1 MKIVS
6 IFLSMVLSCIYINN
20 AWALEN
26 LKKTVAVFEFHNDSG
41 YHSEPLLAKDF
52 TTQLSDALIQSG
64 KFIVLTRSDLDVVFA
79 EQDLA
84 STNRMVK
91 ANAAKTG
98 RAIPAQVL
106 IKGRMTEF
114 EANTAGGGTGLSI
127 AGFTIGSKKSTA
139 HVAVIVQLIDSTTGE
154 IITSK
159 RVEGEARSGGLSLG
173 YSGKFDLNSSNFK
186 KTPLGKAIQMSI
198 DRAVVYISEEMDRIP
213 WKGKVVIYKEGVVF
227 INAGSNAGINN
238 GDIFQIV
245 REGESLIDPDT
256 GINLGSEKFTL
267 VSVKIFDVKEKFS
280 KAEILGNSDIE
291 IMKGDLVLK

>member
-6 IFLSMVLSCIYINN
+6 IFLSVVLSFVYTNN
-20 AWALEN
+20 ALALKN
-26 LKKTVAVFEFHNDSG
+26 LKKTVAVFEFQNDSG
-41 YHSEPLLAKDF
+41 YQSGPLLARDF
-52 TTQLSDALIQSG
+52 TAQLSDALIQSG
-64 KFIVLTRSDLDVVFA
+64 KFNVLTRTDLDVVFA

-98 RAIPAQVL
+98 KAIPAQVL
-106 IKGRMTEF
+106 IKGKMTEF
-114 EANTAGGGTGLSI
+114 EANTAGGGTGVSV
-127 AGFTIGSKKSTA
+127 AGFTLGTKKSTA
-139 HVAVIVQLIDSTTGE
+139 HVAVIIQLIDSTTGQ

-159 RVEGEARSGGLSLG
+159 RVEGKARSGGLSFG

-198 DRAVVYISEEMDRIP
+198 DRAVVYISEELDQIP

-238 GDIFQIV
+238 GDTFQII

-256 GINLGSEKFTL
+256 GIDLGSETFKL
-267 VSVKIFDVKEKFS
+267 VDVKIFDVKEKFS
-280 KAEILGNSDIE
+280 KAEILGNAAIE

>member
-26 LKKTVAVFEFHNDSG
+26 LKKTVAVFEFQNDSG
-41 YHSEPLLAKDF
+41 YQSELLLARDF
-52 TTQLSDALIQSG
+52 TAQLSDALIQSG

-114 EANTAGGGTGLSI
+114 EANTTGGGTGFSI
-127 AGFTIGSKKSTA
+127 SGFTIGSKKSTA

-173 YSGKFDLNSSNFK
+173 YSGEFNLNSSNFK
-186 KTPLGKAIQMSI
+186 KTPLGKAVQMSI
-198 DRAVVYISEEMDRIP
+198 DRAIVYISEEMDRIP